1 MERSNTLRDG
11 PQKSLAVP
19 EVLRLFVDKV
29 CIPCFITDGNCK
41 LVFANGEA
49 INILKCGMDYED
61 KSVYDFLLPDSS
73 RSIVD
78 IYSEAKKNGG
88 VRKCLRLKR
97 DEEELEVDCSITAV
111 GEWMLFLFRNVVHK
125 SKECIR
131 FSANLHSLRDIVSRV
146 MCLYDVFEIATKQSL
161 SLEEAFGM
169 VSELISRKWAS
180 AKQVPV
186 KISYR
191 RKEFTSGTCEGCRF
205 THRVRISNG
214 GKEEDS
220 WIEVGSIV
228 RMSEAEKELVLP
240 TEDSLLQTLASV
252 LGNFIAFRKRVPTPR
267 FMEAFTRALGTLIQD
282 VYENVDEFEFVC
294 KASNAILMI
303 PGVDSVSLLL
313 IEDGRRVNKVVYFG
327 SGIEWVA
334 SYGGRL
340 IDELPFCFRKA
351 LEVTDTF
358 VVKKPVREC
367 SECVGRLVD
376 RGKRVVVKQLKG
388 WNDRVLGLIYI
399 TFEDTELEEDILLP
413 HLDAFFSII
422 TVALRAFETKKKYD
436 RLKIAWERIENNY
449 KTLVMNIDTPA
460 FLTYNG
466 KFEMVNEEFKRL
478 FHLQEEEVN
487 SKDFDFMKFVAPE
500 SRETVEKYF
509 FDVEYA
515 KISPRFTV
523 LAVDGK
529 GKKLLLEVIVSCVGY
544 KDGIATYGVI
554 ENLTEKE
561 KLEAQLR
568 QAQKMEAIGRL
579 AGGVAHDF
587 NNILFVILNYS
598 DMLAERLSG
607 YPELL
612 GFANE
617 IKKAGE
623 KAADLTRQLLA
634 FSRRQV
640 ISPKVVSINNVVRQL
655 SKMLRRLIGE
665 DIHFET
671 RLSSNVEMMKAD
683 VSQVEQIIMN
693 LVVNARD
700 AIKEKSE
707 LGGDKRI
714 VIETGKV
721 YLDETFVKS
730 HPGSREGI
738 YVFFSVKDTGVG
750 IPPSLLEKIFEP
762 FFTTKEPGV
771 GTGLGLATVY
781 GIVKQNGAYI
791 DVCSK
796 VGEGTTFTVYWPVY
810 RGNDLENVV
819 DSSST
824 ESFQGGNETI
834 LLVED
839 DMDVRLTA
847 RAILS
852 SLGYEVIDAC
862 DGKEALKVAKE
873 YDGKIHV
880 VFTDIVMPNMS
891 GRELARKLKDI
902 RPEIKVLY
910 TSGYSGDYAGDID
923 ISDKDI
929 SFIRK
934 PYTRTEL
941 ARKIRELLGN

>member
-1 MERSNTLRDG
+1 
-11 PQKSLAVP
+11 
-19 EVLRLFVDKV
+19 
-29 CIPCFITDGNCK
+29 
-41 LVFANGEA
+41 
-49 INILKCGMDYED
+49 
-61 KSVYDFLLPDSS
+61 
-73 RSIVD
+73 
-78 IYSEAKKNGG
+78 
-88 VRKCLRLKR
+88 
-97 DEEELEVDCSITAV
+97 
-111 GEWMLFLFRNVVHK
+111 
-125 SKECIR
+125 
-131 FSANLHSLRDIVSRV
+131 
-146 MCLYDVFEIATKQSL
+146 
-161 SLEEAFGM
+161 
-169 VSELISRKWAS
+169 
-180 AKQVPV
+180 
-186 KISYR
+186 
-191 RKEFTSGTCEGCRF
+191 
-205 THRVRISNG
+205 
-214 GKEEDS
+214 
-220 WIEVGSIV
+220 
-228 RMSEAEKELVLP
+228 
-240 TEDSLLQTLASV
+240 
-252 LGNFIAFRKRVPTPR
+252 
-267 FMEAFTRALGTLIQD
+267 MEAFTRALGTLVQD

-294 KASNAILMI
+294 KACDAILMV

-313 IEDGRRVNKVVYFG
+313 FEDGGRVNKVVYFG

-334 SYGGRL
+334 SYAGRL
-340 IDELPFCFRKA
+340 INELPFCFRKA

-367 SECVGRLVD
+367 SECICRLVGK
-376 RGKRVVVKQLKG
+376 GKRIVVKQLRG
-388 WNDRVLGLIYI
+388 WNDRVLGLIHI
-399 TFEDTELEEDILLP
+399 TFEDIDIEEDVLLS
-413 HLDAFFSII
+413 HLDVFFSII
-422 TVALRAFETKKKYD
+422 TVALRAFETKKNYD
-436 RLKIAWERIENNY
+436 RLKITWERIGNNY
-449 KTLVMNIDTPA
+449 RTLVMNIDTPA
-460 FLTYNG
+460 FLTYDG
-466 KFEMVNEEFKRL
+466 KFEIINEEFKRL
-478 FHLQEEEVN
+478 FHLQEEEVK
-487 SKDFDFMKFVAPE
+487 SKNFDFMKFVAPE
-500 SRETVEKYF
+500 SREMVEKYF

-515 KISPRFTV
+515 KISPRFTF

-529 GKKLLLEVIVSCVGY
+529 GKKLLLEVIVSCVVY
-544 KDGIATYGVI
+544 RDGIAIYGVI

-607 YPELL
+607 YPELF
-612 GFANE
+612 GFVNE

-623 KAADLTRQLLA
+623 KAADLTRQLLT

-640 ISPKVVSINNVVRQL
+640 ISLKIVSINNVVRQL

-665 DIHFET
+665 DINFET
-671 RLSSNVEMMKAD
+671 RLGSNVEMIKAD
-683 VSQVEQIIMN
+683 ISQVEQIIMN

-700 AIKEKSE
+700 AIKEKSK

-714 VIETGKV
+714 VIETGEV

-750 IPPSLLEKIFEP
+750 IPPNLLGKIFEP

-771 GTGLGLATVY
+771 GTGLGLATIY

-810 RGNDLENVV
+810 RGNDLESVV

-824 ESFQGGNETI
+824 ESFQGGSETI

-847 RAILS
+847 RVILS

-873 YDGKIHV
+873 YNGKIHV
-880 VFTDIVMPNMS
+880 VFADVVMPNMS
-891 GRELARKLKDI
+891 GRELVEKLKDI
-902 RPEIKVLY
+902 HPEIKVLY

-923 ISDKDI
+923 ISNKDI
-929 SFIRK
+929 SFIKK
-934 PYTRTEL
+934 PYTRAEL
-941 ARKIRELLGN
+941 ARKIRELLGD